1 MEERTST
8 SSPSEEKCPI
18 CGAPYRKLY
27 LGGRE
32 IQIST
37 CNCLRKE
44 VEERLKERVLR
55 EEREGRIRDSGLTPR
70 LLLARLENFR
80 EDQGKERALK
90 LSREFLERWPKQM
103 REAHSSGILFWGPPG
118 VGKSHLAAAIA
129 NSLLERGDAPLFLN
143 VVHFLSRLRNL
154 LREEESEVP
163 EMERALRADLL
174 ILDDL
179 GAEKPTEWALE
190 KIYQLVNL
198 RYESLRPMIA
208 TTNLDL
214 NSLERL
220 LGERTFGRLIEMCLP
235 VEVSGEDYRRK
246 IARLRASFKGGEK

>member
-1 MEERTST
+1 M
-8 SSPSEEKCPI
+8 SPLWRSLPQALPGRKGDPDLHLRVPQEGGG
-18 CGAPYRKLY
+18 GAPEGEGPQ
-27 LGGRE
+27 GGKGGAHPGFGAHP
-32 IQIST
+32 QAT
-37 CNCLRKE
+37 
-44 VEERLKERVLR
+44 
-55 EEREGRIRDSGLTPR
+55 SGPSGEL
-70 LLLARLENFR
+70 
-80 EDQGKERALK
+80 QGG
-90 LSREFLERWPKQM
+90 SREFLERWPKQM
-103 REAHSSGILFWGPPG
+103 KEAHSSGILFWGPPG

-198 RYESLRPMIA
+198 RYESLRPVIA

-235 VEVSGEDYRRK
+235 VEVSGEDYRKR
-246 IARLRASFKGGEK
+246 IARLRAGAGGERK